1 LEATTMPD
9 TETLAALLR
18 RYCDENDE
26 PRDVPRINFAEALN
40 RGDDPLHIL
49 PYMAGLGMAVSK
61 LDDLLRINGDETEEE
76 LHAFR
81 VAEGVAVTVASDGL
95 WMLFFEP

>member
-1 LEATTMPD
+1 MPD
-9 TETLAALLR
+9 PTETLAALLR
-18 RYCDENDE
+18 RYRDEHDE
-26 PRDVPRINFAEALN
+26 PRDVPRVSLAEAVA

-49 PYMAGLGMAVSK
+49 PYLAGLGLAVRS
-61 LDDLLRINGDETEEE
+61 LDDLLLVNGDGAEEE

-95 WMLFFEP
+95 WVLFEP